1 MSKIKNEY
9 EEFEDYVLIH
19 TIDCKKDLIVD
30 TMVSKDDFYEK
41 LIDFEVNW
49 FPAWNDDMDDYYIA
63 YSYRYGEVGHK
74 RGKTILLH
82 RFLTGAKLR
91 EYVDHKNHNIRDN
104 RKDNLQVISNR
115 ENLTNRKGK
124 NKNNKSGYRNVFW
137 NSNANKWEVSLVR
150 NYKRIY
156 CAQFDDVD
164 AAGADAERARRQYYG
179 KYAGLN

>member
-9 EEFEDYVLIH
+9 DEFEDYVVIH
-19 TIDCKKDLIVD
+19 TIDCKKGLIVD
-30 TMVSKDDFYEK
+30 TMVSRDDFYEK

-49 FPAWNDDMDDYYIA
+49 FPAWNDDMDDYYIG

-74 RGKTILLH
+74 KGKTILLH
-82 RFLTGAKLR
+82 RFLTGAKPR

-104 RKDNLQVISNR
+104 QKDNLQVISNR

-137 NSNANKWEVSLVR
+137 NTDINKWDVYLCK
-150 NYKRIY
+150 NYKRIHIGTFNDLNE
-156 CAQFDDVD
+156 AGI
-164 AAGADAERARRQYYG
+164 AAEQARKKYYG
-179 KYAGLN
+179 EFAGLS